1 MSQTKAQLV
10 SNVVGVS
17 TFNDVV
23 NVGTAITMYNST
35 GIISATKYYGDASNT
50 ASNRWTVAANGSS
63 AYTFTGIGFTE
74 TTSNPSLYLQRGKIY
89 EFEITSGAS
98 HPFQIR
104 TASGGS
110 AYNAGVTNNTAT
122 SGVLKFEVPLSA
134 PSSLYYQCTNHSAM
148 GGSIYILNADSTQI
162 VSGLSSISV
171 SSSSTISAYHNGSNI
186 FNVVGSGVTMVA
198 GKRFDVSSYSEN
210 VNFLGSVS
218 GTTYL
223 DVGTYSVF
231 VADISGTTSVTFQL
245 QNTVSGRLSSGTLIL
260 RFSGTGTRNISLAMN
275 PKYVAGSGPTYST
288 TAVTDIISF
297 FTPDGAATT
306 YISVVG
312 QGFA

>member
-17 TFNDVV
+17 TFNGVV
-23 NVGTAITMYNST
+23 NVGSAITMYNST
-35 GIISATKYYGDASNT
+35 GIISATKYYGD
-50 ASNRWTVAANGSS
+50 GSS
-63 AYTFTGIGFTE
+63 LSGID
-74 TTSNPSLYLQRGKIY
+74 
-89 EFEITSGAS
+89 
-98 HPFQIR
+98 
-104 TASGGS
+104 
-110 AYNAGVTNNTAT
+110 AT
-122 SGVLKFEVPLSA
+122 R
-134 PSSLYYQCTNHSAM
+134 
-148 GGSIYILNADSTQI
+148 I

-260 RFSGTGTRNISLAMN
+260 RFSGTGTRNVTLAMN

>member
-10 SNVVGVS
+10 GNVVGIS
-17 TFNDVV
+17 TFNSVV
-23 NVGTAITMYNST
+23 NVGITSIKSGIITASS
-35 GIISATKYYGDASNT
+35 GIVTYFGDGSFLSGIDATRIINGTSNVTVGIGTTISAT
-50 ASNRWTVAANGSS
+50 VAG
-63 AYTFTGIGFTE
+63 E
-74 TTSNPSLYLQRGKIY
+74 
-89 EFEITSGAS
+89 
-98 HPFQIR
+98 
-104 TASGGS
+104 
-110 AYNAGVTNNTAT
+110 
-122 SGVLKFEVPLSA
+122 
-134 PSSLYYQCTNHSAM
+134 
-148 GGSIYILNADSTQI
+148 
-162 VSGLSSISV
+162 
-171 SSSSTISAYHNGSNI
+171 NI
-186 FNVVGSGVTMVA
+186 FNVTGAGVTMVA

-218 GTTYL
+218 GLTYL

-260 RFSGTGTRNISLAMN
+260 RFSGTGARSVTLAMV
-275 PKYVAGSGPTYST
+275 PKYIGGTAPTYST

-297 FTPDGAATT
+297 FTPDVTTAT